1 MAKKTAVAPLKKK
14 EPKYTT
20 LYLCFDPNEWEAYL
34 FEHKDE
40 TLSYP
45 YYIEVRVVLSANKP
59 TVNLGTITLPT

>member
-1 MAKKTAVAPLKKK
+1 MIKKTAVAPLKKK

-34 FEHKDE
+34 FEDKDE

-45 YYIEVRVVLSANKP
+45 YYIEIKAKASKDKP
-59 TVNLGTITLPT
+59 VVNLGTITLPA